1 MFGRLRI
8 TPEQGP
14 ARPWTHCADLN
25 LAAKLCDLHMGNPIR
40 NLRSTLIR
48 YGMGALLPGVALVLA
63 MLLWP
68 VIKPFAMPLF
78 LTAIVIS
85 AWQGGKG
92 PGLLAT
98 LLSGLIIDYVFIT
111 PQYQTVST

>member
-1 MFGRLRI
+1 MR
-8 TPEQGP
+8 
-14 ARPWTHCADLN
+14 D
-25 LAAKLCDLHMGNPIR
+25 
-40 NLRSTLIR
+40 LRSTLIR
-48 YGMGALLPGVALVLA
+48 YGMAGTLPTVALALA

-98 LLSGLIIDYVFIT
+98 LLSA
-111 PQYQTVST
+111 